1 MNIILIHCLI
11 LFINILQ
18 SNAYNKA
25 RCAVT
30 DDIQVHVVN
39 SLPFP
44 ELTLHCA
51 SKDNDLGYYNTTQ
64 NFDFHWRFCDSYLGV
79 TLFFCHLTWGDKNVA
94 FDVYTSKNREQC
106 LRGMCNWEA
115 RPDGI
120 YFAGG
125 IPPVSP
131 VNFKKMHDWKNNV

>member
-1 MNIILIHCLI
+1 V
-11 LFINILQ
+11 Q
-18 SNAYNKA
+18 
-25 RCAVT
+25 
-30 DDIQVHVVN
+30 VVN

-44 ELTLHCA
+44 DLTLRCA
-51 SKDNDLGYYNTTQ
+51 SIAIDLGYYNITK
-64 NFDFHWRFCDSYLGV
+64 NSNFHWKFCYIEV

-94 FDVYTSKNREQC
+94 FDAYTSKNRDQC

-131 VNFKKMHDWKNNV
+131 VNFKKMYDWKNNV